1 MLNKRKRSF
10 FAMKFCKFGEETD
23 ALKHLKQCLSK
34 NIIFLYD
41 VIKRNLCL
49 GKLDPQHYISVFG
62 AVTLTIKRKYAVV
75 KAAFNKVFLEKVC
88 LMVLLDELILINFI
102 FHWVIFFGGGGYP
115 MHSAC
120 LKRVFFIWLK

>member
-1 MLNKRKRSF
+1 
-10 FAMKFCKFGEETD
+10 MKFCKFGEETD
-23 ALKHLKQCLSK
+23 ALKYLKQCLHK

-62 AVTLTIKRKYAVV
+62 AVTLTIKGKYAVV

-88 LMVLLDELILINFI
+88 PMVLLDELILINCI
-102 FHWVIFFGGGGYP
+102 FH
-115 MHSAC
+115 
-120 LKRVFFIWLK
+120 